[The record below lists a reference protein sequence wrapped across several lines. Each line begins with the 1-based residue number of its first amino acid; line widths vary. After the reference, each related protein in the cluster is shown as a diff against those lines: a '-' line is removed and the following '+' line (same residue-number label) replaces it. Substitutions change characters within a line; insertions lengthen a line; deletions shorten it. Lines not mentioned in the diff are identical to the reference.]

1 MCSKIDSEARC
12 SHFLTTYAFYVPT
25 VCFHYSWS
33 RQPPFRFKKLEVN
46 GSFGIIEDWSQLL
59 MDGNIRYVLHSQLNT
74 FSTPVIA
81 LLHIIPSLY
90 WCLFIST
97 RVYQNA
103 GAIRYYEWKRVL
115 QFAHALFYLRSI
127 PKSYIIRRLS
137 FLFCSWFCRRDPKIA
152 IFKILF

>member
-90 WCLFIST
+90 WCLYLPECI
-97 RVYQNA
+97 
-103 GAIRYYEWKRVL
+103 KML
-115 QFAHALFYLRSI
+115 ALFGIMNENVCYSLLTRFFIYAASRS
-127 PKSYIIRRLS
+127 RT
-137 FLFCSWFCRRDPKIA
+137 LFDDYRFCFALDFADGIQK
-152 IFKILF
+152 